1 MSVNLSEKEV
11 PLTITLYESEL
22 DFLKVKSE
30 ELSEV
35 ESEEVTIEA
44 LIHVLLMKSVLEYKL
59 IYKDKTFRQMFR
71 EYNNL
76 NRLNKGVVR
85 NGF

>member
-35 ESEEVTIEA
+35 ESEEVTVEA

-59 IYKDKTFRQMFR
+59 IYKDKTFKQMFR